1 MSVKVNIAANDA
13 GFTSTVKKVND
24 SMNGMDDNVK
34 KASSSV
40 KMSFGAM
47 VKAGAALAVGFGAIK
62 MAAAAIGNTLGEFK
76 AALDLGG
83 ELSDLSA
90 RTGETAG
97 NLMLLRRAF
106 DNSGAGADKVGPAI
120 NKLQKFMED
129 AAQGSEKNTEALTR
143 LGLSYDDLKG
153 KTPTEQME
161 MLAERIS
168 TIEDPAQR
176 AAAAMQIFGKSGG
189 ELLPLLSS
197 FSGELETAK
206 AQLGSMP
213 GVMDRANATFDSISD
228 NLTVI
233 KGKFLEFAAGLL
245 EKIAPALDL
254 VTTLMTRIDTAAI
267 GMRLGDVITGASA
280 AMGGFSDALAA
291 IKLGEFGTAFE
302 ITWASIK
309 LQAADSINSIYA
321 NLNAMVSAS
330 VEFIS
335 AMFGPGS
342 GLFTML
348 KSTFEIL
355 GNVFSSSILNALKLV
370 GNSLGSIFDG
380 PMLKILK
387 VVSPVS
393 ASLIEG
399 FAKMGNVFDG
409 AISDIDTKIGNSTNK
424 ISNSIEQIG
433 GDIKLAAG
441 ESGKAYDAAIQSSG
455 KLIDTSVLGLELEKS
470 KTALFAKQSEEAKK
484 NLDITDALNSLEVKA
499 GGQRVSNAERIKE
512 LEAEIKTA
520 RAQGNEQLAAEL
532 DQQKKYYEQLETA
545 LASGKT
551 TQDALTSAAKAYN
564 AEADAA
570 VVKQAKITNE
580 LREQLSVSQQ
590 MAKAIK
596 ESGGTDRT
604 GSRIQEKFKEAQSAG
619 DRSGMDRQQRRMERN
634 EMDQAINKAF
644 GGGDKLGKS
653 VQDLAKDQGID
664 TFGKT
669 SRELRK
675 ELADKAKE
683 RQGEMVP
690 GKGGK
695 PGEVPGQPKVVDNPM
710 DAIRKAVDAI
720 QKLVEKIEPKLPTAA
735 LGV

>member
-1 MSVKVNIAANDA
+1 MSVKVNFAANDA

-24 SMNGMDDNVK
+24 SMKGMDDGVK
-34 KASSSV
+34 NAASSV

-176 AAAAMQIFGKSGG
+176 AAAAIQIFGKSGG
-189 ELLPLLSS
+189 ELLPLLTN
-197 FSGELETAK
+197 FSGELENAK
-206 AQLGSMP
+206 AELGSMP
-213 GVMDRANATFDSISD
+213 GVMNLAAETFDSISD
-228 NLTVI
+228 NLNTI

-245 EKIAPALDL
+245 STVTPALEL
-254 VTTLMTRIDTAAI
+254 ITTLIKRIDTAAI
-267 GMRLGDVITGASA
+267 GMRLGDVITGASN
-280 AMGGFSDALAA
+280 AMGGFSTALEA
-291 IKLGEFGTAFE
+291 IKLGEFGTAWE
-302 ITWASIK
+302 ITWSSIK
-309 LQAADSINSIYA
+309 LQAADSINSIWANIQALGGSIMAFFGEMFRPDGDLGYA
-321 NLNAMVSAS
+321 IKDLFEYLGNSMGIAVSKALIPIMES
-330 VEFIS
+330 L
-335 AMFGPGS
+335 PGIGEGAAKSLQQAIYRAELDS
-342 GLFTML
+342 GLAAERMKGHFSHVPEQMIVGL
-348 KSTFEIL
+348 DKAKEKYGEIL
-355 GNVFSSSILNALKLV
+355 
-370 GNSLGSIFDG
+370 
-380 PMLKILK
+380 
-387 VVSPVS
+387 
-393 ASLIEG
+393 
-399 FAKMGNVFDG
+399 
-409 AISDIDTKIGNSTNK
+409 
-424 ISNSIEQIG
+424 SNG
-433 GDIKLAAG
+433 T
-441 ESGKAYDAAIQSSG
+441 
-455 KLIDTSVLGLELEKS
+455 KLIDTTKMEVDLQKTKAQLLDAQAEDLLRQVDALEKADGKFNMMDDVRGKS
-470 KTALFAKQSEEAKK
+470 FDLPFNMMDHLKVQKE
-484 NLDITDALNSLEVKA
+484 IT
-499 GGQRVSNAERIKE
+499 KE
-512 LEAEIKTA
+512 LK
-520 RAQGNEQLAAEL
+520 
-532 DQQKKYYEQLETA
+532 
-545 LASGKT
+545 
-551 TQDALTSAAKAYN
+551 
-564 AEADAA
+564 
-570 VVKQAKITNE
+570 
-580 LREQLSVSQQ
+580 EQLSVSQE
-590 MAKAIK
+590 MAKSIAEAAGK
-596 ESGGTDRT
+596 DSKGG
-604 GSRIQEKFKEAQSAG
+604 RIQDKFKEAIGEGNLAG
-619 DRSGMDRQQRRMERN
+619 ARRQQRNMERN
-634 EMDQAINKAF
+634 EMDEAIQKAF
-644 GGGDKLGKS
+644 GGDGKFGKS
-653 VQDLAKDQGID
+653 VKDIAKDQGID
-664 TFGKT
+664 TFGKS

-695 PGEVPGQPKVVDNPM
+695 PGEVPGQPKPAADNPM

>member
-1 MSVKVNIAANDA
+1 MSVKVNFAANDA

-153 KTPTEQME
+153 KTPTEQMQ

-280 AMGGFSDALAA
+280 AMGGFSTALEA

-321 NLNAMVSAS
+321 NFRATLAGASEFMLSA
-330 VEFIS
+330 
-335 AMFGPGS
+335 FGPGS
-342 GLFTML
+342 SIWT
-348 KSTFEIL
+348 I
-355 GNVFSSSILNALKLV
+355 VFSSFDMIGAKLSISIGKGLRLMLADIPGIGKDIAESLSVSIRQLESEAE
-370 GNSLGSIFDG
+370 NSSNQIRN
-380 PMLKILK
+380 
-387 VVSPVS
+387 V
-393 ASLIEG
+393 
-399 FAKMGNVFDG
+399 MGEIPNDFVR
-409 AISDIDTKIGNSTNK
+409 
-424 ISNSIEQIG
+424 
-433 GDIKLAAG
+433 AAG
-441 ESGKAYDAAIQSSG
+441 EAGKAYDAAIQSSG
-455 KLIDTSVLGLELEKS
+455 KLIETSGLELDLQKS

-484 NLDITDALNSLEVKA
+484 NLDITDALNSLEIQA

-532 DQQKKYYEQLETA
+532 DQQKTYYEQLETA

-551 TQDALTSAAKAYN
+551 MQDALTSAAKAYN

-604 GSRIQEKFKEAQSAG
+604 GSRIQERFKEAQSAG
-619 DRSGMDRQQRRMERN
+619 DRSGMERQQRRMERN

-653 VQDLAKDQGID
+653 VQDMAKDQGID
-664 TFGKT
+664 TFGKS